1 MIKLIFSCLI
11 AGTFFTAQAHVIAN
25 HITATSINL
34 QAKIDIKIKNDTDE
48 TVQVY
53 NAGSGGTYSLTKGA
67 TTTIKM
73 EEGDKL
79 YISEKGKKGK
89 LLLEASSDMNGKVQL
104 LSKL

>member
-1 MIKLIFSCLI
+1 MKKIILSLIMLTFCYSVNAKLLLPFSMKI
-11 AGTFFTAQAHVIAN
+11 EARIQ
-25 HITATSINL
+25 S
-34 QAKIDIKIKNDTDE
+34 KIDIKIKNDTDNA
-48 TVQVY
+48 VQVY

-79 YISEKGKKGK
+79 YLYEKGKKGK
-89 LLLEASSDMNGKVQL
+89 LLLEASSSMNGKVQL

>member
-1 MIKLIFSCLI
+1 MKKVLFTCLMASVYLTANANVNTNTI
-11 AGTFFTAQAHVIAN
+11 AKEIIA
-25 HITATSINL
+25 
-34 QAKIDIKIKNDTDE
+34 QAKIDIKIKNDTSE
-48 TVQVY
+48 AVQVY

-89 LLLEASSDMNGKVQL
+89 LLLEASSDMNGKVQK
-104 LSKL
+104 LSEL